1 MKTTAKKICAVGVAL
16 CSMTAQSWASC
27 ARPEEATALKAAA
40 VQQELMVAALTCS
53 QIALYNHFVIS
64 YRTELQQS
72 DSALQSFFLRQN
84 AHTGMADYH
93 AYKTRLANQASLSSL
108 HNGNYC
114 QDTQEAFDDALDGG
128 KTTLAAFVASQP
140 DPDNSYASC
149 SDDSG
154 RTQSVR
160 GQSYRLPPSTRTAD
174 RRD

>member
-1 MKTTAKKICAVGVAL
+1 MKTTAKKICAIGVSL
-16 CSMTAQSWASC
+16 CAMTAQSWASC
-27 ARPEEATALKAAA
+27 ARPEEAVALKAAA
-40 VQQELMVAALTCS
+40 LQQQLMVAALTCS

-84 AHTGMADYH
+84 SHTGMADYH

-108 HNGNYC
+108 HNDNYC
-114 QDTQEAFDDALDGG
+114 QDTREAFGDALDGG

-140 DPDNSYASC
+140 DPDDSYASC
-149 SDDSG
+149 SEDSG

-160 GQSYRLPPSTRTAD
+160 GESYRLPPSTRTAD
-174 RRD
+174 RRN